1 MNESEKEKLAN
12 NESADRVIK
21 IEPVQDVALEES
33 QRAKKGGLLTQ
44 EIALFPPNIRDM
56 AIFCRQLSTLLDVG
70 IPLVR
75 SLKILS
81 ERTRHPR
88 LQKVIKQVTEKVEE
102 GQSLSSALSAFPKV
116 FSPLFIGVVRVG
128 EVGGILDSSLK
139 RLADIL
145 EKKADIKKKVI
156 SSIAYPIVSFCVAIG
171 VIIVILTVAIPR
183 FEEVY
188 KSQEASLPGVTQVV
202 LAISH
207 FVRSYPFVYV
217 PIIVIALILLFL
229 WSRTPAGKWSFDF
242 LKLRLP
248 VMGPI
253 NTKINVA
260 RFARTTGNL
269 LTAGIP
275 LLEAINIAASTSENV
290 IIADA
295 LKKTHKSVE
304 EGGKIDAPLRENP
317 VFPDLVV
324 DMIAIGDEAGSLDV
338 MLNKIADFYEADV
351 EASLRALTAIIE
363 PIFIIF
369 MGFVVVF
376 IALAVLL
383 PYFNLVRVV
392 GMEE

>member
-1 MNESEKEKLAN
+1 MNESNKEKIEN
-12 NESADRVIK
+12 KDSADRVIK
-21 IEPVQDVALEES
+21 IEPIQEAPLEA
-33 QRAKKGGLLTQ
+33 RTVKKRGILTQ
-44 EIALFPPNIRDM
+44 EIGIFPPNIRDM

-75 SLKILS
+75 SLRILS
-81 ERTRHPR
+81 ERTHHPR
-88 LQKVIKQVTEKVEE
+88 LQKVIHQVTEKVEE
-102 GQSLSSALSAFPKV
+102 GQSLSTALSAFPKV

-128 EVGGILDSSLK
+128 ELGGILDSSLK

-145 EKKADIKKKVI
+145 ERKADIKKKII
-156 SSIAYPIVSFCVAIG
+156 SSLAYPIVSFCVAIG
-171 VIIVILTVAIPR
+171 VIVVILTVAIPR

-188 KSQEASLPGVTQVV
+188 KSQEVALPGITQVV
-202 LAISH
+202 LAISN

-217 PIIVIALILLFL
+217 PIILAIIVLLLL
-229 WSRTPAGKWSFDF
+229 WSRTPAGKWTFDF

-260 RFARTTGNL
+260 RFTRTTGNL
-269 LTAGIP
+269 LSAGIP
-275 LLEAINIAASTSENV
+275 LLEALNLAASTSENML
-290 IIADA
+290 IADA
-295 LKKTHKSVE
+295 LRKTYKSVE

-317 VFPDLVV
+317 VFPELVV

-338 MLNKIADFYEADV
+338 MLNKIADFYETDV
-351 EASLRALTAIIE
+351 EASLRGLTAIIE

-369 MGFVVVF
+369 MGFVVIF

-383 PYFNLVRVV
+383 PYFNLVHVV